1 MQDRRFLPLL
11 LPAAVFY
18 IEFLFA
24 ENFFAESLFAESHFA
39 ENLSVQTKKE
49 VKK

>member
-24 ENFFAESLFAESHFA
+24 ENFFAESL
-39 ENLSVQTKKE
+39 SVQTKKE